1 MWLLKLLISRE
12 SREICESLKKML
24 LSSLQTLVLEQDFEL
39 RFVICGLFLTFL
51 QTNTYKTASET
62 SFLLSFLLKQVAI
75 HDEEIKEKVNI
86 FEFYPGTVLRLP

>member
-1 MWLLKLLISRE
+1 
-12 SREICESLKKML
+12 ML

-39 RFVICGLFLTFL
+39 RFVICELFLTFL

-86 FEFYPGTVLRLP
+86 FEFSQFFAIFRAFFRKTSGASPLKPR